1 MFRASR
7 VVKLCEIVLTVLC
20 FALSSA
26 PAYAASL
33 GKLEVRS
40 KLYEPFE
47 ARIALRGVKAG
58 ELDTM
63 RVSLADDAAFERL
76 GLVRSMVLLTLRFKI
91 VASAAGHGYVMIS
104 SHERVREPTL
114 SFIVEA
120 SSVGVSGTTMQRR
133 YDALLDLN

>member
-1 MFRASR
+1 MFRANR
-7 VVKLCEIVLTVLC
+7 AVKLCALVLTVCC
-20 FALSSA
+20 FGLSGAS
-26 PAYAASL
+26 AYAVSL

-47 ARIALRGVKAG
+47 ARIALRGVKAD

-63 RVSLADDAAFERL
+63 SVSLADDAAFERL
-76 GLVRSMVLLTLRFKI
+76 GLVRSVVLLTLKFKV

-114 SFIVEA
+114 SFIIEA
-120 SSVGVSGTTMQRR
+120 TSVGVSGTTMQRR